1 MHDDISKSFRRSP
14 KLLKN
19 PWTKTVRGFIENS
32 SEEEII
38 GNYRPNTLYSH
49 AFPGGRFFEVVHD
62 DKDGFVVK
70 LAARTM
76 LKVVYVAGKEDIE
89 GFHIIKVV
97 PGKPTQRV
105 VLTKFNFQQV
115 AAFLDFIS

>member
-1 MHDDISKSFRRSP
+1 VK
-14 KLLKN
+14 
-19 PWTKTVRGFIENS
+19 GFVENS

-105 VLTKFNFQQV
+105 AYATSRTEQ
-115 AAFLDFIS
+115 I